1 VLKEMMALT
10 ASKPA
15 PFAKMIKEA
24 REGAKLTQAQLADA
38 VGCPQQTIEK
48 IERGITKTSGYFP
61 RIFSRLGIDLEIL
74 AEQSQPG
81 RSTKVPEK
89 PKKSPPRKVY
99 LREWR
104 KFMNADIADLAR
116 IAGGDIGGYQY
127 LEQFPYKLSM
137 EQMANLA
144 EAIGIS
150 PEQVWFPPKPK
161 D

>member
-1 VLKEMMALT
+1 MFAMVVT

-15 PFAKMIKEA
+15 PFAKLIKEA
-24 REGAKLTQAQLADA
+24 REAARLTQAQLADA

-48 IERGITKTSGYFP
+48 IERGVTRTSGYFP
-61 RIFSRLGIDLEIL
+61 RIFSRLGIDLEVL
-74 AEQSQPG
+74 ADQAVPA
-81 RSTKVPEK
+81 RSDKRTER
-89 PKKSPPRKVY
+89 PKRLPPRKVY

-104 KFMNADIADLAR
+104 KFMDADINQLAK
-116 IAGGDIGGYQY
+116 IAGGDVGGYQY
-127 LEQFPYKLSM
+127 LEQFPYKLSL

-161 D
+161 G

>member
-1 VLKEMMALT
+1 MALT

-15 PFAKMIKEA
+15 PFAKLIKQA
-24 REGAKLTQAQLADA
+24 REDARLTQTQLADA

-61 RIFSRLGIDLEIL
+61 RIFSRLGIDLAVL
-74 AEQSQPG
+74 AEQSMPG
-81 RSTKVPEK
+81 RSDKKPDR
-89 PKKSPPRKVY
+89 PKKSPPRRVY

-104 KFMNADIADLAR
+104 KFMNADMVELAK
-116 IAGGDIGGYQY
+116 IAGGDVDGYQY

-144 EAIGIS
+144 DAIGIS

-161 D
+161 G